1 MGNCVSAPPE
11 VKYDAKEH
19 SCTVNPPARGE
30 STCEEC
36 PHLSELDSNAKCT
49 HQDKPA
55 QAPDDPAQYPAKGLP
70 HNVGALG
77 PPLPACEP
85 SRLATV
91 RALSP
96 SLDLEA
102 PPDPEVESILKLCQ
116 SIFQCPNT
124 LVALFDDKRVF
135 IREATG
141 AFSRGDFPWRYSF
154 CGWTMASSCHQI
166 MVVPNALED
175 SRFENNKFVKELGVR
190 FYCGSPLISSQGHR
204 LGTLCFADFKPRA
217 DFDAC
222 QGMILNN
229 LAEMVVRQ
237 IEKDMLL
244 QLRKH
249 SNEEA
254 DKIHSQL
261 KRAADCVE
269 DCVALVD
276 VSQPG
281 WRIMYVNAV
290 WDKIMGCSRTRA
302 TNALLQDTLQLSA
315 HSQGRKAGPQGRGL
329 LLPQPEHEEAVKVGK
344 ELVVTGA
351 VLVDADSAYNS
362 GALTTDRNS
371 SAVSGH
377 DKCSTGR
384 RVDLTFRQ
392 ASKGA
397 FQAGKL
403 KPGASVG
410 VPSFVPSRASDAP
423 ETGHLY
429 FMLVVPAQ
437 NKPSQRFSASLPRA
451 LSFHADRLDPDS
463 SGLWD
468 SAGAN
473 SWSTSIKGLELGA
486 LVGSGSFGT
495 VYAADWFGSKV
506 AVKVINEEVKV
517 NDDGA
522 SLEAALGAELRHPH
536 IVSIL
541 KVVVRRPNSVAT
553 NTVSSCRQT
562 LSKSSLQDRP
572 QTLDMDHRSQK
583 LKKLTAS
590 QESLNQ
596 QQQLQEQRREQQ
608 QDEQRRW
615 EQLQQQ
621 QQERRLE
628 QLRLGSK
635 ATGVGQQGFEGST
648 EGVEPWP
655 LLEGPV
661 NADGIEGHS
670 SSGNFNLW
678 GCMMSQPGESGQ
690 HVPTVPSQ
698 AWLIMEF
705 CDKGCVQDAVDR
717 GWLRTGHPDGQPK
730 MGAIIATAFEVASAL
745 MYLHKRGIVHGDLS
759 PYNVL
764 LTTSGPRT
772 TEGNRGFV
780 AKVSDFG
787 LARALNIASRI
798 TTKTYGTLT
807 HQPPETLVE
816 GTISRATD
824 IYALGVLLWAMYTGS
839 RPWAGLSHAQ
849 IVGNVAGKREHL
861 RMPPDMPLAHEPY
874 AQLTM
879 SCLSY
884 EANQRPNT
892 EGVIA
897 ALEAMANGPMC
908 Q

>member
-1 MGNCVSAPPE
+1 MHLHLHLHAE
-11 VKYDAKEH
+11 V
-19 SCTVNPPARGE
+19 GE
-30 STCEEC
+30 
-36 PHLSELDSNAKCT
+36 
-49 HQDKPA
+49 
-55 QAPDDPAQYPAKGLP
+55 
-70 HNVGALG
+70 LG

-85 SRLATV
+85 NRLADI

-135 IREATG
+135 VREATG
-141 AFSRGDFPWRYSF
+141 AFSRGDFPWRFSS
-154 CGWTMASSCHQI
+154 CGWTMSSSCHQI

-175 SRFENNKFVKELGVR
+175 SRFENNKFVKEHGVR

-261 KRAADCVE
+261 QRAADCVE

-290 WDKIMGCSRTRA
+290 WEKIMGCSRTRA

-315 HSQGRKAGPQGRGL
+315 HPEGRKAGHQRRGL
-329 LLPQPEHEEAVKVGK
+329 HLPQPEHEEAVKLGK
-344 ELVVTGA
+344 ELVIPGA
-351 VLVDADSAYNS
+351 VVVGTDSAHNS
-362 GALTTDRNS
+362 CDAASDRYGSAAS
-371 SAVSGH
+371 SHGN
-377 DKCSTGR
+377 CSTGR
-384 RVDLTFRQ
+384 RVDLTFRR

-410 VPSFVPSRASDAP
+410 VPSFVPSRAPDAP

-429 FMLVVPAQ
+429 FMLVVPSQ
-437 NKPSQRFSASLPRA
+437 NKSPQHLGASLPRA
-451 LSFHADRLDPDS
+451 LSFHADQTMDPS
-463 SGLWD
+463 SSVLWD
-468 SAGAN
+468 SAGPNAC
-473 SWSTSIKGLELGA
+473 
-486 LVGSGSFGT
+486 
-495 VYAADWFGSKV
+495 
-506 AVKVINEEVKV
+506 
-517 NDDGA
+517 
-522 SLEAALGAELRHPH
+522 
-536 IVSIL
+536 IL
-541 KVVVRRPNSVAT
+541 KVVVRRPHSLAT
-553 NTVSSCRQT
+553 NTMTSCRR
-562 LSKSSLQDRP
+562 SLQSRSSFFDRP
-572 QTLDMDHRSQK
+572 QTLDFDHPSRE
-583 LKKLTAS
+583 LKKLNPS

-596 QQQLQEQRREQQ
+596 QQHLQEQLREQQ
-608 QDEQRRW
+608 HEEQRRW

-628 QLRLGSK
+628 QLRMASKGS
-635 ATGVGQQGFEGST
+635 GVGQHSGG
-648 EGVEPWP
+648 GVEPWP
-655 LLEGPV
+655 LLSGPP
-661 NADGIEGHS
+661 NADGNAEGLAS
-670 SSGNFNLW
+670 SDGGFNLW
-678 GCMMSQPGESGQ
+678 GCMVSQPGELGQ
-690 HVPTVPSQ
+690 HEIATVPSQ

-705 CDKGCVQDAVDR
+705 YDKGCVQDAVDR
-717 GWLRTGHPDGQPK
+717 GWLRTGHPNGQPK
-730 MGAIIATAFEVASAL
+730 MSAIVATAFEVASAL
-745 MYLHKRGIVHGDLS
+745 MYLHKKGIVHGDLS

-764 LTTSGPRT
+764 LTTAGTRT

-780 AKVSDFG
+780 AK
-787 LARALNIASRI
+787 
-798 TTKTYGTLT
+798 
-807 HQPPETLVE
+807 
-816 GTISRATD
+816 
-824 IYALGVLLWAMYTGS
+824 
-839 RPWAGLSHAQ
+839 

-861 RMPPDMPLAHEPY
+861 KMPPGTPPKHQPF

-884 EANQRPNT
+884 EACHRPST
-892 EGVIA
+892 EQVIA
-897 ALEAMANGPMC
+897 ALEAMAQGPIC